1 MRTIFFILRKEF
13 RQIFRHRVMLP
24 MIFLM
29 PIVQLLILS
38 NAADFEVRNIYL
50 HVVDRDLS
58 PASRRLTGQFAA
70 SRHFVLTQTSFSAE
84 LGFRDLEAN
93 DADLV
98 LEIPADFEKKLLR
111 ENEASLHLNVNA
123 INATKAGL
131 GQAYASAIIRDF
143 NNNLRMEWLGL
154 PDRQNPGRFD
164 ITHSFW
170 FNPDLNYKAFMVP
183 GILVMLVTLVGLFL
197 AGINIVKEK
206 EIGTIEQINVTPI
219 HKSQFIVGKL
229 LPFWIIANIELA
241 MGLAF
246 GKLVFHIPIAGS
258 LWVVFGFAAIY
269 LLVVLGMGLLI
280 STVTETQQQSM
291 FIAYFVLVVFI
302 MMSGLFTPIESMPGW
317 AQKVTWFNPIAYFVE
332 VMRMV
337 LLKGSGWF
345 EIRQHVYAMLAMA
358 LAINTL
364 AVLNYRKVGA

>member
-58 PASRRLTGQFAA
+58 PASRRLIGQFAA
-70 SRHFVLTQTSFSAE
+70 SKYFVLTQTSFSAE
-84 LGFRDLEAN
+84 LGLRDLEAN

-143 NNNLRMEWLGL
+143 NNNLRMEWLDM

-197 AGINIVKEK
+197 AGINVVKEK

-219 HKSQFIVGKL
+219 RKYHFILAKL
-229 LPFWIIANIELA
+229 IPFWVIGMFVFTL
-241 MGLAF
+241 GLLGVAR
-246 GKLVFHIPIAGS
+246 LVYGIVPVGS
-258 LWVVFGFAAIY
+258 LLTLYAFLAVY
-269 LLVVLGMGLLI
+269 LVAMLGVGLII
-280 STVTETQQQSM
+280 STYSATQQQSM
-291 FIAYFVLVVFI
+291 SLAFFFMMIFIL
-302 MMSGLFTPIESMPGW
+302 MGGLFTPVDSMPEW
-317 AQKVTWFNPIAYFVE
+317 AQWIARANPVAYFIE
-332 VMRMV
+332 VVRLV
-337 LLKGSGWF
+337 VLKGSSF
-345 EIRQHVYAMLAMA
+345 YDIRGHFLVITGMA
-358 LAINTL
+358 VFFNVW
-364 AVLNYRKVGA
+364 AVWNYRKTS